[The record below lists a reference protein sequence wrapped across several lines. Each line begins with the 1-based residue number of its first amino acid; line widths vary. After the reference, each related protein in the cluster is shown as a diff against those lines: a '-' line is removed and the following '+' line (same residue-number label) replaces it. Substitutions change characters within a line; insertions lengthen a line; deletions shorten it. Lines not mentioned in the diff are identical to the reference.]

1 MEFEIIYTY
10 DSERDEFEA
19 LNKGYR
25 TYVIVQI
32 KEERYELNFISM
44 IRLVQDY
51 EVEQEYLGYYLPEPN
66 TLVVEDVTKETI
78 EKVVKKLYERKY
90 FEKE

>member
-10 DSERDEFEA
+10 GSELDEFEA

-25 TYVIVQI
+25 TEVIVQI
-32 KEERYELNFISM
+32 KGKRYELNFISM
-44 IRLVQDY
+44 IRLSQDY

-66 TLVVEDVTKETI
+66 TLIVEDVTRETI

-90 FEKE
+90 FE

>member
-32 KEERYELNFISM
+32 KEDRYELNFISM

>member
-19 LNKGYR
+19 LNRGYR
-25 TYVIVQI
+25 TGVIVQI
-32 KEERYELNFISM
+32 KEKRYELNFISM

-51 EVEQEYLGYYLPEPN
+51 EVEQKYLGYYLPEPN
-66 TLVVEDVTKETI
+66 TLIVEDVTRETI
-78 EKVVKKLYERKY
+78 KKVVKKLYERKY
-90 FEKE
+90 FE